1 MFDFVRNNTKIMMGI
16 LFLLIIPSFVLFG
29 LEGYSSFK
37 DQGAT
42 VAKVNG
48 NKISQ
53 GDWDAAH
60 KREVDRIRSSMPNI
74 DVKMFDTPEA
84 KYATLERLVRDQVVA
99 AAAQKLQL
107 VASDTKLAR
116 ELQSIPAI
124 AALRSPDGKLDM
136 ERYKQLVASQ
146 GMTPEMFEMQM
157 RADISN
163 QQVVQGVQG
172 SAFATLA
179 QTQTAMNAFMQ
190 RREVQIVNFPAAD
203 FLSKVNVSEAD
214 IQAYY
219 DKNSSKFQSME
230 SADIEYVI
238 LDIESLRQS
247 IVLNEQDLKSYYE
260 QNLQRLSSK
269 EERRASHILITAAKD
284 APEAEKKAARAKAE
298 ELLKAV
304 KAKPASFADVARK
317 NSQDPGSAVKGGDL
331 DFFGRGA
338 MVKPFEDAAFGLKK
352 SDISDIVESE
362 FGYHIIQLTDIKAPK
377 AQSFEALRPS
387 LEADLK
393 KQQAQ
398 RKFAE
403 MAETFSNTVYEQSDS
418 LKPVA
423 EKLKLSVQKASKVA
437 RNAESQ
443 NPQSKNLLNNPAL
456 LQALFSEASLQKQR
470 NTEAIEVAPNTLVS
484 ARVVKHQPAAALAL
498 TEVKDLVKR
507 NLTQDKAAEMAKVQG
522 EQKLANLKTS
532 AEGLLNAMVL
542 SREKS
547 QRQLPQVVEAVLKAD
562 PNKLPAVSGVD
573 LGAQGY
579 AVIRVTKVLP
589 PEDNQ
594 ALMKQAQQQFTQLWG
609 AAETLAYLAEL
620 KSVMKAEILVAKPSA
635 EKAKTPAWWPESFI
649 LSAIILFLRWL

>member
-1 MFDFVRNNTKIMMGI
+1 MFDFVRNNTKIMMGL
-16 LFLLIIPSFVLFG
+16 LFLLIIPSFVMFG
-29 LEGYSSFK
+29 LEGYSRFN
-37 DQGAT
+37 DQGAA

-53 GDWDAAH
+53 GEWDAAH

-107 VASDTKLAR
+107 VASDTRLAR

-124 AALRSPDGKLDM
+124 AALRSADGKLDM

-157 RADISN
+157 RSDISN
-163 QQVVQGVQG
+163 RQVIQGVQS

-190 RREVQIVNFPAAD
+190 RREVQIVNFPASD
-203 FLSKVNVSEAD
+203 FLSKVNVNDAD

-219 DKNSSKFQSME
+219 DKNTAKFQSAE
-230 SADIEYVI
+230 SADIEYVV

-247 IVLNEQDLKSYYE
+247 IVLNEQDLKTYYE

-304 KAKPASFADVARK
+304 KAKPTSFAEVARK

-352 SDISDIVESE
+352 SEISDLVESE

-377 AQSFEALRPS
+377 AQSFDSMRPA

-398 RKFAE
+398 RKYAE

-423 EKLKLSVQKASKVA
+423 EKLKLNVQKASRVL
-437 RNAESQ
+437 RNAEAPNAQ
-443 NPQSKNLLNNPAL
+443 GKNLLSHPGL

-470 NTEAIEVAPNTLVS
+470 NTEAVEVAPSTLVS
-484 ARVVKHQPAAALAL
+484 ARVVKHQPAATLPLAD
-498 TEVKDLVKR
+498 VKDLVKR
-507 NLTQDKAAEMAKVQG
+507 SLTQDKAAEMAKSQG
-522 EQKLANLKTS
+522 EQKVASLKTS
-532 AEGLLNAMVL
+532 PDGLPNAVVL
-542 SREKS
+542 SREKN
-547 QRQLPQVVEAVLKAD
+547 QKQLPQVVDAVLRAD

-579 AVIRVTKVLP
+579 AVIRVIKVLP
-589 PEDNQ
+589 PEDNKD
-594 ALMKQAQQQFTQLWG
+594 LMKQAQQQFTQLWG
-609 AAETLAYLAEL
+609 SAETLAYLAEL
-620 KSVMKAEILVAKPSA
+620 KALLKTEILVTKPA
-635 EKAKTPAWWPESFI
+635 PEKAKTPA
-649 LSAIILFLRWL
+649 

>member
-1 MFDFVRNNTKIMMGI
+1 MMGI

-29 LEGYSSFK
+29 LEGYSRFDDK
-37 DQGAT
+37 GAA

-532 AEGLLNAMVL
+532 AEGLPNAMVL

-635 EKAKTPAWWPESFI
+635 EKAKTPA
-649 LSAIILFLRWL
+649 

>member
-29 LEGYSSFK
+29 LEGYSGFK

-60 KREVDRIRSSMPNI
+60 KREVDRIRASMPNI
-74 DVKMFDTPEA
+74 DVKVFDTPEA

-124 AALRSPDGKLDM
+124 AALRLPDGKLDM
-136 ERYKQLVASQ
+136 ERYKQLAASQ

-163 QQVVQGVQG
+163 QQVIQGVQG

-203 FLSKVNVSEAD
+203 FLSKVNVGEAD
-214 IQAYY
+214 LQAYY
-219 DKNSSKFQSME
+219 DKNASKFQSAE
-230 SADIEYVI
+230 SADIEYVV
-238 LDIESLRQS
+238 LDIESLRQT

-298 ELLKAV
+298 DLLKAV
-304 KAKPASFADVARK
+304 KAKPASFAEVARK

-338 MVKPFEDAAFGLKK
+338 MVKVFEDAAFSLKK
-352 SDISDIVESE
+352 SEISDVVESE

-423 EKLKLSVQKASKVA
+423 EKLKLSVQKASKVS

-443 NPQSKNLLNNPAL
+443 NPQSKNFLSNPAL

-470 NTEAIEVAPNTLVS
+470 NTEAIEVAPNTLFS
-484 ARVVKHQPAAALAL
+484 ARVVKHQPAATLAL

-507 NLTQDKAAEMAKVQG
+507 NLTQEKAAEMAKLQG

-532 AEGLLNAMVL
+532 AEGLPNAIVL
-542 SREKS
+542 SREKT

-573 LGAQGY
+573 LGAQGF

-609 AAETLAYLAEL
+609 SAETLAYLAEL
-620 KSVMKAEILVAKPSA
+620 KSVMKAEILVAKPVA
-635 EKAKTPAWWPESFI
+635 EKAKTPA
-649 LSAIILFLRWL
+649 

>member
-1 MFDFVRNNTKIMMGI
+1 MFDFVRNNTKIMMGL
-16 LFLLIIPSFVLFG
+16 LFLLIIPSFVMFG
-29 LEGYSSFK
+29 LEGYSRFN
-37 DQGAT
+37 DQGAA

-53 GDWDAAH
+53 GEWDAAH

-107 VASDTKLAR
+107 VASDTRLAR

-124 AALRSPDGKLDM
+124 AALRSADGKLDM

-157 RADISN
+157 RSDISN
-163 QQVVQGVQG
+163 RQVIQGVQS

-190 RREVQIVNFPAAD
+190 RREVQIVNFPASD
-203 FLSKVNVSEAD
+203 FLSKVNVNDAD

-219 DKNSSKFQSME
+219 DKNTAKFQSAE
-230 SADIEYVI
+230 SADIEYVV

-247 IVLNEQDLKSYYE
+247 IVLNEQDLKTYYE

-304 KAKPASFADVARK
+304 KAKPASFAEVARK

-338 MVKPFEDAAFGLKK
+338 MVKPFEDAAFSLKK
-352 SDISDIVESE
+352 SEISDLVESE

-377 AQSFEALRPS
+377 AQSFESMRPA

-398 RKFAE
+398 RKYAE

-423 EKLKLSVQKASKVA
+423 EKLKLNVQKASKVL
-437 RNAESQ
+437 RNAEAPNAQ
-443 NPQSKNLLNNPAL
+443 GKNLLSHPGL

-470 NTEAIEVAPNTLVS
+470 NTEAVEVAPSTLVS
-484 ARVVKHQPAAALAL
+484 ARVVKHQPAATLPLAD
-498 TEVKDLVKR
+498 VKDLVKR
-507 NLTQDKAAEMAKVQG
+507 SLTQDKAAEMAKAQG
-522 EQKLANLKTS
+522 EQKVASLKTS
-532 AEGLLNAMVL
+532 ADGLPNAVVL
-542 SREKS
+542 SREKN
-547 QRQLPQVVEAVLKAD
+547 QKQLPQVVDAVLRAD

-589 PEDNQ
+589 PEDNKD
-594 ALMKQAQQQFTQLWG
+594 LMKQAQQQFTQLWG
-609 AAETLAYLAEL
+609 SAETLAYLAEL
-620 KSVMKAEILVAKPSA
+620 KALLKTEILVTKPA
-635 EKAKTPAWWPESFI
+635 PEKAKTPA
-649 LSAIILFLRWL
+649 

>member
-1 MFDFVRNNTKIMMGI
+1 MFDFVRNNTKIMMGL
-16 LFLLIIPSFVLFG
+16 LFLLIIPSFVMFG
-29 LEGYSSFK
+29 LEGYSRFN
-37 DQGAT
+37 DQGAA

-53 GDWDAAH
+53 GEWDAAH

-107 VASDTKLAR
+107 VASDTRLAR

-124 AALRSPDGKLDM
+124 AALRSADGKLDM

-157 RADISN
+157 RSDISN
-163 QQVVQGVQG
+163 RQVIQGVQS

-190 RREVQIVNFPAAD
+190 RREVQIVNFPASD
-203 FLSKVNVSEAD
+203 FLSKVNVNDAD

-219 DKNSSKFQSME
+219 DKNTAKFQSAE
-230 SADIEYVI
+230 SADIEYVV

-247 IVLNEQDLKSYYE
+247 IVLNEQDLKTYYE

-304 KAKPASFADVARK
+304 KAKPASFAEVARK

-352 SDISDIVESE
+352 SEISDLVESE

-377 AQSFEALRPS
+377 AQSFESMRPA

-398 RKFAE
+398 RKYAE

-423 EKLKLSVQKASKVA
+423 EKLKLNVQKASKVL
-437 RNAESQ
+437 RNAEAPNAQ
-443 NPQSKNLLNNPAL
+443 GKNLLSHPGL

-470 NTEAIEVAPNTLVS
+470 NTEAVEVAPSTLVS
-484 ARVVKHQPAAALAL
+484 ARVVKHQPAATLPLAD
-498 TEVKDLVKR
+498 VKDLVKR
-507 NLTQDKAAEMAKVQG
+507 SLMQDKAAEMAKAQG
-522 EQKLANLKTS
+522 EQKVASLKTS
-532 AEGLLNAMVL
+532 ADGLPNAVVL
-542 SREKS
+542 SREKN
-547 QRQLPQVVEAVLKAD
+547 QKQLPQVVDAVLRAD

-589 PEDNQ
+589 PEDNKD
-594 ALMKQAQQQFTQLWG
+594 LMKQAQQQFTQLWG
-609 AAETLAYLAEL
+609 SAETLAYLAEL
-620 KSVMKAEILVAKPSA
+620 KALLKTEILVTKPAS
-635 EKAKTPAWWPESFI
+635 EKAKTPA
-649 LSAIILFLRWL
+649 

>member
-1 MFDFVRNNTKIMMGI
+1 MMGI

-190 RREVQIVNFPAAD
+190 RREVQIINFPAAD

-238 LDIESLRQS
+238 LDIESLRQG

-338 MVKPFEDAAFGLKK
+338 MVKPFEDAAFSLKK

-532 AEGLLNAMVL
+532 AEGLPNAMVL

-620 KSVMKAEILVAKPSA
+620 KSVMKAEILVAKPTA
-635 EKAKTPAWWPESFI
+635 EKAKTPA
-649 LSAIILFLRWL
+649 

>member
-29 LEGYSSFK
+29 LEGYSGFK

-60 KREVDRIRSSMPNI
+60 KREVDRIRASMPNI
-74 DVKMFDTPEA
+74 DVKVFDTPEA

-99 AAAQKLQL
+99 AATRKLNL
-107 VASDTKLAR
+107 IASDTKLAR

-124 AALRSPDGKLDM
+124 AALRLPDGKLDM
-136 ERYKQLVASQ
+136 ERYKQLAASQ

-163 QQVVQGVQG
+163 QQLIQGVQG

-190 RREVQIVNFPAAD
+190 RREVQIVNFPVTD
-203 FLSKVNVSEAD
+203 FLSKVNVSDAD
-214 IQAYY
+214 LQAYY
-219 DKNSSKFQSME
+219 DKNANKFQSAE
-230 SADIEYVI
+230 SADIEYVV
-238 LDIESLRQS
+238 LDIESLRQT

-298 ELLKAV
+298 DLLKAV
-304 KAKPASFADVARK
+304 KAKPASFAEVARK

-338 MVKPFEDAAFGLKK
+338 MVKVFEDAAFSLKK
-352 SDISDIVESE
+352 SEISDIVESE

-377 AQSFEALRPS
+377 AQSFETLRPT

-403 MAETFSNTVYEQSDS
+403 MAETFSNTVYEQSDN

-443 NPQSKNLLNNPAL
+443 NPQSKNFLSNPAL

-484 ARVVKHQPAAALAL
+484 ARVVKHQPAATLAL

-507 NLTQDKAAEMAKVQG
+507 GLTQEKAAEMAKSQG

-532 AEGLLNAMVL
+532 AEGLPNAIVL
-542 SREKS
+542 SREKT
-547 QRQLPQVVEAVLKAD
+547 QRQLPQVVEAVLKVD

-620 KSVMKAEILVAKPSA
+620 KSVMKAEILVAKPTA
-635 EKAKTPAWWPESFI
+635 EKAKTPA
-649 LSAIILFLRWL
+649 

>member
-1 MFDFVRNNTKIMMGI
+1 MMGL
-16 LFLLIIPSFVLFG
+16 LFLLIIPSFVMFG
-29 LEGYSSFK
+29 LEGYSRFN

-53 GDWDAAH
+53 GEWDAAH
-60 KREVDRIRSSMPNI
+60 KREVDRLRSSMPNI

-99 AAAQKLQL
+99 AAAKKLQL

-163 QQVVQGVQG
+163 QQVIQGVQA

-190 RREVQIVNFPAAD
+190 RREVQIVNIPAAD

-219 DKNSSKFQSME
+219 DKNSNKFQSAE

-238 LDIESLRQS
+238 LDIESLRQT

-304 KAKPASFADVARK
+304 KAKPASFAEVARK

-338 MVKPFEDAAFGLKK
+338 MVKAFEDAAFSLKK
-352 SDISDIVESE
+352 ADISDIVESE

-377 AQSFEALRPS
+377 AQSFESLRPS

-423 EKLKLSVQKASKVA
+423 EKLKLTVQKASKVA
-437 RNAESQ
+437 RNAEAL
-443 NPQSKNLLNNPAL
+443 NPQSKNLLSHPAL
-456 LQALFSEASLQKQR
+456 LQALFSDASLQKQR

-484 ARVVKHQPAAALAL
+484 ARVVKHQPAATLAL

-507 NLTQDKAAEMAKVQG
+507 NLTQDKAAEMAKAQG

-532 AEGLLNAMVL
+532 AEGLPNAIVL

-609 AAETLAYLAEL
+609 SAETLAYLAEL
-620 KSVMKAEILVAKPSA
+620 KSLMKAEILVAKPSA
-635 EKAKTPAWWPESFI
+635 EKAKTPA
-649 LSAIILFLRWL
+649 

>member
-29 LEGYSSFK
+29 IEGYSSFK

-60 KREVDRIRSSMPNI
+60 KREVDRIRTSMPNI
-74 DVKMFDTPEA
+74 DVKMFDSPEA

-107 VASDTKLAR
+107 VASDTRLAR

-136 ERYKQLVASQ
+136 ERYKQLAASQ
-146 GMTPEMFEMQM
+146 GMTPEMFELQM

-163 QQVVQGVQG
+163 RQVIQGVQG

-190 RREVQIVNFPAAD
+190 RREVQILNFPASD
-203 FLSKVNVSEAD
+203 FAGKVNVSEAD
-214 IQAYY
+214 VQAYY
-219 DKNSSKFQSME
+219 DKNTAKFQSNE
-230 SADIEYVI
+230 TADIEYVV
-238 LDIESLRQS
+238 LDINSLRQS

-260 QNLQRLSSK
+260 QNLQRLSGK

-284 APEAEKKAARAKAE
+284 APEADKKAARSKAE

-304 KAKPASFADVARK
+304 KAKPASFAEVARK

-338 MVKPFEDAAFGLKK
+338 MVKAFEDAAFSMKK
-352 SDISDIVESE
+352 SDISELVESE
-362 FGYHIIQLTDIKAPK
+362 FGFHIIQLTDIKAPK
-377 AQSFEALRPS
+377 AQSFESMRPG

-393 KQQAQ
+393 NQQAQ
-398 RKFAE
+398 RKYAE
-403 MAETFSNTVYEQSDS
+403 LAETFSNTVYEQSDS

-423 EKLKLSVQKASKVA
+423 EKLKLTIQKASKVV
-437 RNAESQ
+437 RNPEPQAAQ
-443 NPQSKNLLNNPAL
+443 GKNPLNHPAL

-470 NTEAIEVAPNTLVS
+470 NTEAVEVAPNTLLA
-484 ARVVKHQPAAALAL
+484 ARVVKHQPAASLPLA
-498 TEVKDLVKR
+498 EVKEGVKR
-507 NLTQDKAAEMAKVQG
+507 SLMQDKAAEMAKLQG
-522 EQKLANLKTS
+522 EQRLAALKSS
-532 AEGLLNAMVL
+532 ASPEGLPTALLV
-542 SREKS
+542 SREKT
-547 QRQLPQVVEAVLKAD
+547 QKQLPQVVDAVLRAD

-589 PEDNQ
+589 PEENKD
-594 ALMKQAQQQFTQLWG
+594 LMKQAQQQFTQLWG
-609 AAETLAYLAEL
+609 SAETLAYLAEL
-620 KSVMKAEILVAKPSA
+620 KLMLKTEILVAKPVA
-635 EKAKTPAWWPESFI
+635 DKAKTPA
-649 LSAIILFLRWL
+649 

>member
-29 LEGYSSFK
+29 IEGYSSFK

-60 KREVDRIRSSMPNI
+60 KREVDRIRTSMPNI

-84 KYATLERLVRDQVVA
+84 KYSTLERLVRDQVVA
-99 AAAQKLQL
+99 AAAQKLHL
-107 VASDTKLAR
+107 VASDTRLAR

-124 AALRSPDGKLDM
+124 AALRTPDGKLDM
-136 ERYKQLVASQ
+136 ERYKQLAASQ
-146 GMTPEMFEMQM
+146 GMTPEMFELQM

-163 QQVVQGVQG
+163 RQVIQGVQG

-190 RREVQIVNFPAAD
+190 RREVQILNFPASD
-203 FLSKVNVSEAD
+203 FASKVNVSEAD
-214 IQAYY
+214 VQAYY
-219 DKNSSKFQSME
+219 DKNTAKFQSNE
-230 SADIEYVI
+230 TADIEYVV
-238 LDIESLRQS
+238 LDINSLRQS

-260 QNLQRLSSK
+260 QNLQRLSGK

-284 APEAEKKAARAKAE
+284 APEADKKAARSKAE

-304 KAKPASFADVARK
+304 KAKPASFAEVARK

-338 MVKPFEDAAFGLKK
+338 MVKAFEDAAFSMKK
-352 SDISDIVESE
+352 SDISELVESE
-362 FGYHIIQLTDIKAPK
+362 FGFHIIQLTDIKAPK
-377 AQSFEALRPS
+377 AQSFESLRPA

-393 KQQAQ
+393 NQQAQ
-398 RKFAE
+398 RKYAE
-403 MAETFSNTVYEQSDS
+403 LAETFSNTVYEQSDS

-423 EKLKLSVQKASKVA
+423 DKLKLTIQKASKVL
-437 RNAESQ
+437 RNPEPQAAQ
-443 NPQSKNLLNNPAL
+443 GKNPLNHPTL

-470 NTEAIEVAPNTLVS
+470 NTEAVEVAPNTLLA
-484 ARVVKHQPAAALAL
+484 ARVVKHHPAASLPLA
-498 TEVKDLVKR
+498 EVKEGVKR
-507 NLTQDKAAEMAKVQG
+507 GLIQDKAAEMAKLQG
-522 EQKLANLKTS
+522 EQRLAALKS
-532 AEGLLNAMVL
+532 SGSSEGLPSALVV
-542 SREKS
+542 SREKT
-547 QRQLPQVVEAVLKAD
+547 QKQLPQVLDAVLRAD

-589 PEDNQ
+589 PEENKD
-594 ALMKQAQQQFTQLWG
+594 LMKQAQQQFTQLWG
-609 AAETLAYLAEL
+609 SAETLAYLAEL
-620 KSVMKAEILVAKPSA
+620 KLMLKTEILVAKPGA
-635 EKAKTPAWWPESFI
+635 DKAKTPA
-649 LSAIILFLRWL
+649 

>member
-1 MFDFVRNNTKIMMGI
+1 MMGL
-16 LFLLIIPSFVLFG
+16 LFLLIIPSFVMFG
-29 LEGYSSFK
+29 LEGYSRFN

-53 GDWDAAH
+53 GEWDAAH
-60 KREVDRIRSSMPNI
+60 KREVDRLRSSMPNI

-99 AAAQKLQL
+99 AAAKKLQL

-163 QQVVQGVQG
+163 QQVIQGVQA

-190 RREVQIVNFPAAD
+190 RREVQIVNIPAAD

-219 DKNSSKFQSME
+219 DKNSNKFQSAE

-238 LDIESLRQS
+238 LDIESLRQT

-304 KAKPASFADVARK
+304 KAKPTSFAEVARK

-338 MVKPFEDAAFGLKK
+338 MVKAFEDAAFSLKK
-352 SDISDIVESE
+352 ADISDIVESE

-377 AQSFEALRPS
+377 AQSFESLRPS

-423 EKLKLSVQKASKVA
+423 EKLKLTVQKASKVA
-437 RNAESQ
+437 RNAEAL
-443 NPQSKNLLNNPAL
+443 NPQSKNLLSHPAL
-456 LQALFSEASLQKQR
+456 LQALFSDASLQKQR

-484 ARVVKHQPAAALAL
+484 ARVVKHQPAATLAL

-507 NLTQDKAAEMAKVQG
+507 NLTQDKAAEMAKAQG

-532 AEGLLNAMVL
+532 AEGLPNPIVL

-609 AAETLAYLAEL
+609 SAETLAYLAEL
-620 KSVMKAEILVAKPSA
+620 KSLMKAEILVAKPSA
-635 EKAKTPAWWPESFI
+635 EKAKTPA
-649 LSAIILFLRWL
+649 